1 MSHQSNTV
9 SQTGRTG
16 NELRVL
22 FWFVENLSD
31 DRMFN
36 RALKQVRVNV
46 RA

>member
-9 SQTGRTG
+9 SQTSRTG
-16 NELRVL
+16 SELRVL
-22 FWFVENLSD
+22 LSFVENLSN

-36 RALKQVRVNV
+36 RALKQVRVNI